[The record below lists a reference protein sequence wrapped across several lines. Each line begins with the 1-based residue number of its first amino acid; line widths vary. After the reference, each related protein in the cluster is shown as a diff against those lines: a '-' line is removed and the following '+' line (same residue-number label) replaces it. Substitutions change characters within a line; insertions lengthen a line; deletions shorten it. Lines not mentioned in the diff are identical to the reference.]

1 MRYLAVALLA
11 VGVLAGE
18 FTPEEERFMQAITD
32 AMCAE
37 HARNWRQMEA
47 ILRALSKASDEHFRQ
62 AKASFDRLRNAA
74 PMEEFAAADRSCG
87 TGVVRTFV
95 QFDQLAK
102 RRRL

>member
-37 HARNWRQMEA
+37 HARN
-47 ILRALSKASDEHFRQ
+47 
-62 AKASFDRLRNAA
+62 
-74 PMEEFAAADRSCG
+74 
-87 TGVVRTFV
+87 
-95 QFDQLAK
+95 
-102 RRRL
+102 